1 MLRPWPVAG
10 YLNPLSMS
18 GRSSAARS
26 DSPFLDAYALSKLLW
41 SDSDAS
47 SDEVDDILAN
57 TSPVTTA
64 AATDECTNNPDET
77 EVDGLID
84 TFEVGLPER
93 SFCRISLWRDNVV
106 RPDVLDFMND
116 RRALS
121 PLPTNR
127 KRKPSSLDL
136 KVQPILKV
144 PKLMIDQPIC
154 PACNSTFSARSGLLK
169 HGQRHVSRTSPP
181 ALIFQP
187 PTMVRG
193 AFIVIEGLDRSGKST
208 QCAQM
213 VSRIE
218 GEGKP
223 VKAIKFPDRTTE
235 IGKLIDAYL
244 QSKAEVDDH
253 TIHLLFSA
261 NRWELASS
269 IKSLLESGTTIVC
282 DRYAY
287 SGLAFSAAKQKPDLS
302 YEWCL
307 SPDVGLPAPDAAFF
321 LEVAPEVAKQ
331 RGGYGQERYENE
343 EMQRAVRQTFQRIGK
358 DVQERW
364 QVVDANR
371 TQGDV
376 EEDLWNRIGPLIKGQ
391 LQEDL
396 GTMWPNRISSA

>member
-1 MLRPWPVAG
+1 
-10 YLNPLSMS
+10 
-18 GRSSAARS
+18 
-26 DSPFLDAYALSKLLW
+26 
-41 SDSDAS
+41 
-47 SDEVDDILAN
+47 
-57 TSPVTTA
+57 
-64 AATDECTNNPDET
+64 
-77 EVDGLID
+77 
-84 TFEVGLPER
+84 
-93 SFCRISLWRDNVV
+93 
-106 RPDVLDFMND
+106 
-116 RRALS
+116 
-121 PLPTNR
+121 
-127 KRKPSSLDL
+127 
-136 KVQPILKV
+136 
-144 PKLMIDQPIC
+144 
-154 PACNSTFSARSGLLK
+154 
-169 HGQRHVSRTSPP
+169 
-181 ALIFQP
+181 
-187 PTMVRG
+187 MVRG

-208 QCAQM
+208 QCARM

-371 TQGDV
+371 TQGEV

-396 GTMWPNRISSA
+396 ETMWPNRISSA